1 MTIKISQLP
10 STGTLAD
17 TNLFPLVANVSGTLT
32 SQQATLAVLKNYVL
46 AGNATT
52 ATRLVTA
59 RAINGVV
66 FDGTQ
71 DITVTVPL
79 SPATTSTIGGV
90 IIPVVGTSG
99 ITNSSGTIG
108 LATATTTQL
117 GGVKVDGTSV
127 NINGSGV
134 ISVAT
139 INVATTSVAGTV
151 IVGNG
156 LQVTANGTLSTAVTP
171 AFHGFVVKANGDL
184 EYTKMT
190 SGDLAVANGN
200 GTEQYVMW
208 EIGTSN
214 YSWKIASDG
223 LLEIEYTDSDI

>member
-17 TNLFPLVANVSGTLT
+17 ANLFPLVANVSGTLT
-32 SQQATLAVLKNYVL
+32 SQQSTLAILKSYVL
-46 AGNATT
+46 AGNSAT
-52 ATRLVTA
+52 ATKLVTA
-59 RAINGVV
+59 RNINGVA

-71 DITVTVPL
+71 DITINVAL
-79 SPATTSTIGGV
+79 STASTSV
-90 IIPVVGTSG
+90 
-99 ITNSSGTIG
+99 
-108 LATATTTQL
+108 L

-127 NINGSGV
+127 TINGNGV

>member
-10 STGTLAD
+10 STSTLAD
-17 TNLFPLVANVSGTLT
+17 ANVFPLVANVSGTLT
-32 SQQATLAVLKNYVL
+32 SQNATLAILKSYVL
-46 AGNATT
+46 AGNAAT
-52 ATRLVTA
+52 ATKLVTS
-59 RAINGVV
+59 RNINGVP

-71 DITVTVPL
+71 DITINVALLT
-79 SPATTSTIGGV
+79 ATTSV
-90 IIPVVGTSG
+90 
-99 ITNSSGTIG
+99 
-108 LATATTTQL
+108 L

-127 NINGSGV
+127 TINGNGV

-139 INVATTSVAGTV
+139 INVATPSVAGTV

>member
-10 STGTLAD
+10 STSTLAD
-17 TNLFPLVANVSGTLT
+17 ANLFPLVANVSGTLT
-32 SQQATLAVLKNYVL
+32 SQQATLAILKSYVL
-46 AGNATT
+46 AGNAAT
-52 ATRLVTA
+52 ATKLVTS
-59 RAINGVV
+59 RNINGVP

-71 DITVTVPL
+71 DITINVALLT
-79 SPATTSTIGGV
+79 ATTSV
-90 IIPVVGTSG
+90 
-99 ITNSSGTIG
+99 
-108 LATATTTQL
+108 L

-127 NINGSGV
+127 TINSSGV

-171 AFHGFVVKANGDL
+171 AFHGFVVNENGDL
-184 EYTKMT
+184 VYTKMT

-200 GTEQYVMW
+200 ATEQYVMW
-208 EIGTSN
+208 EIGTSD
-214 YSWKIASDG
+214 YSWKINGAG
-223 LLEIEYTDSDI
+223 ILQIEYTDSDI

>member
-10 STGTLAD
+10 STSTLAD
-17 TNLFPLVANVSGTLT
+17 ANVFPLVANVSGTLT
-32 SQQATLAVLKNYVL
+32 SQQATLAILKSYVL
-46 AGNATT
+46 AGNSAT
-52 ATRLVTA
+52 ATKLVTA
-59 RAINGVV
+59 RNINGVA

-71 DITVTVPL
+71 DITINVAL
-79 SPATTSTIGGV
+79 STASTSV
-90 IIPVVGTSG
+90 
-99 ITNSSGTIG
+99 
-108 LATATTTQL
+108 L

-127 NINGSGV
+127 TINGNGV

-223 LLEIEYTDSDI
+223 LLKIEYTDSDI

>member
-10 STGTLAD
+10 STSTLAD
-17 TNLFPLVANVSGTLT
+17 ANLFPLVANVSGTLT
-32 SQQATLAVLKNYVL
+32 SQQATLAILKSYVL
-46 AGNATT
+46 AGNAAT
-52 ATRLVTA
+52 ATKLVTS
-59 RAINGVV
+59 RNINGVP

-71 DITVTVPL
+71 DITINVALLT
-79 SPATTSTIGGV
+79 ATTSV
-90 IIPVVGTSG
+90 
-99 ITNSSGTIG
+99 
-108 LATATTTQL
+108 L

-127 NINGSGV
+127 TINSSGV

-171 AFHGFVVKANGDL
+171 AFHGFIVNENGDL
-184 EYTKMT
+184 VYTKMT

-200 GTEQYVMW
+200 ATEQYVMW
-208 EIGTSN
+208 EIGTSD
-214 YSWKIASDG
+214 YSWKINGAG
-223 LLEIEYTDSDI
+223 ILQIEYTDSDI